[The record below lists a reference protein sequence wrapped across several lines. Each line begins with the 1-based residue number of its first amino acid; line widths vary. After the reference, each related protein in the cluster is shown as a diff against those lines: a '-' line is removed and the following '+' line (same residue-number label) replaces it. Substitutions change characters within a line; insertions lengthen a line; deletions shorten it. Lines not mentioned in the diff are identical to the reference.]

1 MLQHMVKPYG
11 WLLFRLYHFYLF
23 ILNYVIHIISW
34 DLFNLHGYKY
44 DRLITL
50 NF

>member
-1 MLQHMVKPYG
+1 MLQHMVKPYA
-11 WLLFRLYHFYLF
+11 WLLFCLYHFYLF
-23 ILNYVIHIISW
+23 ILKHVIHVISS
-34 DLFNLHGYKY
+34 DLSHLHGYIY